1 MREGSDR
8 VIVIMKQGCSED
20 EKQHVIDRLT
30 ALGYGINVSGVEQT
44 VIGAIGVLPK
54 DRDSLLE
61 QLGALAYVERVVPVL
76 KRYKLA
82 SLEFQPQRTTVT
94 VGGVAIGGD
103 GLAIMAGP
111 CSVESE
117 EQLLST
123 ARVVRDAG
131 ATILRGGAYKPRTS
145 PYEFQ
150 GFGEDGLKMLAAARD
165 ECGLAI
171 VTEVLDPHD
180 METVCRYADMLQIG
194 ARNMQNYSLLR
205 EAGRAHKPVLLK
217 RGGMYPTIE
226 NWLLSAEYILAEG
239 NADVVLCERGLP
251 PYGDTNL
258 RRNVLDLT
266 AVPLVKEL
274 SHLPII
280 VDPSHGT
287 GKANLVPPLALAAVA
302 VGADGLM
309 IEVHPQPELAWSDGP
324 QSLDFAAFEAM
335 MRDLPAVA
343 RTAGRRLGP

>member
-1 MREGSDR
+1 M
-8 VIVIMKQGCSED
+8 
-20 EKQHVIDRLT
+20 
-30 ALGYGINVSGVEQT
+30 
-44 VIGAIGVLPK
+44 
-54 DRDSLLE
+54 
-61 QLGALAYVERVVPVL
+61 L

-103 GLAIMAGP
+103 TLAVMAGP
-111 CSVESE
+111 CSVESD
-117 EQLLST
+117 EQLLAT
-123 ARVVRDAG
+123 AQVVRDAG

-150 GFGEDGLKMLAAARD
+150 GFGEDGLKMLAEARD
-165 ECGLAI
+165 EFGLAI

-180 METVCRYADMLQIG
+180 MDLVCRYADMLQIG
-194 ARNMQNYSLLR
+194 ARNMQNYTLLR
-205 EAGRAHKPVLLK
+205 EVGRTRKPVLLK

-239 NADVVLCERGLP
+239 NTDVVLCERGLP

-266 AVPLVKEL
+266 AVPIVKEL

-287 GKANLVPPLALAAVA
+287 GKAALVPALAGQRSPSAPM
-302 VGADGLM
+302 G
-309 IEVHPQPELAWSDGP
+309 
-324 QSLDFAAFEAM
+324 
-335 MRDLPAVA
+335 
-343 RTAGRRLGP
+343 

>member
-1 MREGSDR
+1 
-8 VIVIMKQGCSED
+8 MKHGCTED

-44 VIGAIGVLPK
+44 VIGAIGVL
-54 DRDSLLE
+54 DRDRESLME
-61 QLGALAYVERVVPVL
+61 QLGALPYVERVVPVL

-82 SLEFQPQRTTVT
+82 SLEFHPQRTMVT
-94 VGGVAIGGD
+94 VGGVAIGGEA
-103 GLAIMAGP
+103 LAVMAGP
-111 CSVESE
+111 CSVESRQ
-117 EQLLST
+117 QLFAT

-150 GFGEDGLKMLAAARD
+150 GFGEDGLKLLAAARD
-165 ECGLAI
+165 EFGLVI

-180 METVCRYADMLQIG
+180 MDLVCRYADMLQIG
-194 ARNMQNYSLLR
+194 ARNMQNYTLLR
-205 EAGRAHKPVLLK
+205 EAGRTRKPVLLK

-226 NWLLSAEYILAEG
+226 NWLLAAEYILAEG
-239 NADVVLCERGLP
+239 NPNVVLCERGLP
-251 PYGDTNL
+251 PYGDNNL

-266 AVPLVKEL
+266 AVPIVKGL
-274 SHLPII
+274 SHLPMI

-287 GKANLVPPLALAAVA
+287 GKAALVPPLARAAVT

-309 IEVHPQPELAWSDGP
+309 LEVHPEPERAWSDGP
-324 QSLDFAAFEAM
+324 QSLDFPTFQAL
-335 MRDLPAVA
+335 MRDLPPLAAAV
-343 RTAGRRLGP
+343 GRRLRSA

>member
-1 MREGSDR
+1 
-8 VIVIMKQGCSED
+8 MKYGCTED

-30 ALGYGINVSGVEQT
+30 ALGYGTNVSGVEQT
-44 VIGAIGVLPK
+44 VIGAIGVL
-54 DRDSLLE
+54 DRDRESLME
-61 QLGALAYVERVVPVL
+61 QLGALPYVERVVPVL

-82 SLEFQPQRTTVT
+82 SLEFRPQRTTVT
-94 VGGVAIGGD
+94 VGGVAIGGEA
-103 GLAIMAGP
+103 LAVMAGP
-111 CSVESE
+111 CSVESRQ
-117 EQLLST
+117 QLFAT
-123 ARVVRDAG
+123 ARVVRAAG

-150 GFGEDGLKMLAAARD
+150 GFGEEGLKLLAAARD

-180 METVCRYADMLQIG
+180 MDLVCCYADMLQIG
-194 ARNMQNYSLLR
+194 ARNMQNYTLLR
-205 EAGRAHKPVLLK
+205 EAGRTRKPVLLK

-226 NWLLSAEYILAEG
+226 NWLLAAEYILAEG
-239 NADVVLCERGLP
+239 NRNVVLCERGLP

-266 AVPLVKEL
+266 AVPIVKGL
-274 SHLPII
+274 SHLPVI

-287 GKANLVPPLALAAVA
+287 GKAALVPPLARAAVT

-309 IEVHPQPELAWSDGP
+309 VEVHPEPERAWSDGP
-324 QSLDFAAFEAM
+324 QSLDFPTFQAL
-335 MRDLPAVA
+335 MRDLPPLAAAV
-343 RTAGRRLGP
+343 GRRLGNP